1 MREDK
6 CGRARRDF
14 THSIFSSISRT
25 SEYGSTFYHMR
36 LTVSQWCR
44 MRCAMWPCSIRSYRT
59 VSLAVH
65 YCGPAACLRASSP
78 KSPNPIRFPWARIKQ
93 PQSQGGRIVSGG
105 PNSANV
111 QLTSRHSVLLRLFT
125 PTINSNVHLQRIQI
139 AWQDRPHHWRKRR
152 YRRGTHHSQ
161 CVLLSPRLI
170 KVIYVQIS
178 TFRPPLYCLQRYQL
192 APCLSDYQRRSF
204 DTPLVDVI

>member
-59 VSLAVH
+59 VSLAVR
-65 YCGPAACLRASSP
+65 YCGPAAWRFESEITE
-78 KSPNPIRFPWARIKQ
+78 PNPFPLGSHKATTEPRRTHRLWRTEFRQCTADVA
-93 PQSQGGRIVSGG
+93 PFCSF
-105 PNSANV
+105 
-111 QLTSRHSVLLRLFT
+111 TSFH
-125 PTINSNVHLQRIQI
+125 
-139 AWQDRPHHWRKRR
+139 
-152 YRRGTHHSQ
+152 THHQLECPSSTHPDCMARPSSSLAQ
-161 CVLLSPRLI
+161 APVSARYSSFPMRPLITAADKSYICANIHFQATAILFAKVPACAMFIRLSEAIL
-170 KVIYVQIS
+170 
-178 TFRPPLYCLQRYQL
+178 
-192 APCLSDYQRRSF
+192 
-204 DTPLVDVI
+204 

>member
-44 MRCAMWPCSIRSYRT
+44 MRCAMWPCSVRSYRT

-152 YRRGTHHSQ
+152 YRRGNSLPTRPLITAADKSYICANIHFQ
-161 CVLLSPRLI
+161 ATAILFAKVPACAMFIRLSEAIL
-170 KVIYVQIS
+170 
-178 TFRPPLYCLQRYQL
+178 
-192 APCLSDYQRRSF
+192 
-204 DTPLVDVI
+204 